1 MSSMVSNRFRS
12 LHVLTLGALACS
24 AAPLAAQ
31 GVAATARTQMVAGQP
46 SQASAAVAR
55 WQQLTTNNRMAFT
68 DYAGF
73 ALAYPDFPRM
83 EVIGSNAE
91 RALEND
97 LAASPQQIAA
107 YFDRFAPQSNPARA
121 RYALALSTIGRPEA
135 REVARAAWRGGEMTA
150 SAEAYLLG
158 LYAPAFTTDDHDE
171 RMRALLWQ
179 GQAEAAARAMNSTS
193 AANRPLFMARL
204 SLLQGQEPAAIGL
217 PLPGGATADP
227 GYVFNLARYYRKSGQ
242 ASRGQQLLATRA
254 LFTRPPHDAQD
265 MVTEMLAQAKGG
277 SANTAAAIASK
288 VDDLFTPGTD
298 ISGLSYKLRDD
309 YTSLMWL
316 GGSKALWDLGDGTR
330 AAPLFYR
337 YGNAARTPQ
346 TRSKGFY
353 WAGNASARAG
363 NAGEARRYFEMA
375 AKYPEYFYGQLALE
389 RLGRPLPQFQQVAL
403 TQPTPADTAAFNARP
418 LVQAIRSTARYGTDW
433 RTERYFFT
441 ALADQS
447 TTPAQMQMVANL
459 ANELH
464 LPELAV
470 VVGRVAPEKDLSGF
484 TGVGFPVV
492 ATPMGADYTMV
503 HAIARQESE
512 FDEDRVSH
520 AGARG
525 LMQLMPAT
533 ANEQA
538 GKLGVSY
545 MSASL
550 TGDPQYNIRL
560 GDAYFARQ
568 MDYYGG
574 SYPLA
579 VAAYNAGAGNV
590 NKWLRANGDPRTGTI
605 DWLRWIE
612 EIPIFETKNYV
623 QRVLENAVVYEA
635 LHPERVRYGKPRGI
649 SQLVGKNTPG

>member
-1 MSSMVSNRFRS
+1 MSSMPANRFRS
-12 LHVLTLGALACS
+12 LRLLALSGIAFG
-24 AAPLAAQ
+24 AAPAWADS
-31 GVAATARTQMVAGQP
+31 AIDTARTQMVATQP
-46 SQASAAVAR
+46 GQASAAVAR
-55 WQQLTTNNRMAFT
+55 WQQLTGNNRMGFA

-73 ALAYPDFPRM
+73 ALAYPAFPRM
-83 EVIGSNAE
+83 EVIRGNAE
-91 RALEND
+91 SALERD
-97 LAASPQQIAA
+97 LATTPQQIAA
-107 YFDRFAPQSNPARA
+107 YFDRFPAQTNPARA
-121 RYALALSTIGRPEA
+121 RYALALSTLGRPEA
-135 REVARAAWRGGEMTA
+135 REAARAAWRGGQMSS

-158 LYAPAFTTDDHDE
+158 LYGPVFTPEDYDE
-171 RMRALLWQ
+171 RMRSLLWQ
-179 GQAEAAARAMNSTS
+179 GEAEAAARAIGSS
-193 AANRPLFMARL
+193 SPANRQLFMARL
-204 SLLQGQEPAAIGL
+204 SLLQGQEPAAMGL
-217 PLPGGATADP
+217 PQPVNASADP

-242 ASRGQQLLATRA
+242 GYRGQQLLATRA
-254 LFTRPPHDAQD
+254 RFVRPPHDAED
-265 MVTEMLAQAKGG
+265 MVSEMLVQAKGA

-288 VDDLFTPGTD
+288 VDDLFEPGTD

-316 GGSKALWDLGDGTR
+316 GGTKALWSMGDGTS
-330 AAPLFYR
+330 AAPLFWR

-353 WAGNASARAG
+353 WAGLAAAQTGNSA
-363 NAGEARRYFEMA
+363 EANRYFEMA

-403 TQPTPADTAAFNARP
+403 AQPTPAETAAFNAQP
-418 LVQAIRSTARYGTDW
+418 LVQAIRATARYGSDW

-441 ALADQS
+441 ALADQA
-447 TTPAQMQMVANL
+447 TTAGQMRLVANL
-459 ANELH
+459 ANELG

-470 VVGRVAPEKDLSGF
+470 VVGRVAPEKDLGGF

-492 ATPMGADYTMV
+492 STPMGADYTMV

-512 FDEDRVSH
+512 FDKDRVSH

-525 LMQLMPAT
+525 LMQLMPGT
-533 ANEQA
+533 AAEQA
-538 GKLGVSY
+538 GKLGVTY
-545 MSASL
+545 MSANL

-560 GDAYFARQ
+560 GDAYFARM

-590 NKWLRANGDPRTGTI
+590 NKWLRANGDPRTGSI

-612 EIPIFETKNYV
+612 QIPIFETKNYV

-635 LHPERVRYGKPRGI
+635 LHPERVRSRSPRGV
-649 SQLVGKNTPG
+649 SQFIGKRTLG

>member
-1 MSSMVSNRFRS
+1 MSSMVGNRLSSFRF
-12 LHVLTLGALACS
+12 LTLAALMGG

-31 GVAATARTQMVAGQP
+31 SYDGRAQMVAMQP
-46 SQASAAVAR
+46 SQAAAAVSR
-55 WQQLTTNNRMAFT
+55 WQQLTANDRMGFS

-83 EVIGSNAE
+83 EVISANAE
-91 RALEND
+91 SALERD
-97 LAASPQQIAA
+97 LNATPQQIAA
-107 YFDRFAPQSNPARA
+107 YFDRFPPQSNPARA
-121 RYALALSTIGRPEA
+121 RYALALSTLGRPEA
-135 REVARAAWRGGEMTA
+135 RQVAQAAWRGGEM
-150 SAEAYLLG
+150 SSGSEAYLMG
-158 LYAPAFTTDDHDE
+158 LYGPSFTTEDNDE
-171 RMRALLWQ
+171 RLRALLWQ
-179 GQAEAAARAMNSTS
+179 GQAESAARTIGSTS
-193 AANRPLFMARL
+193 PQNRGLFMARL
-204 SLLQGQEPAAIGL
+204 SLLQGSDPVAIGL
-217 PLPGGATADP
+217 QLPSNATSDP
-227 GYVFNLARYYRKSGQ
+227 GYVFNLARYYRKTGQ
-242 ASRGQQLLATRA
+242 AARGQTLLASRA
-254 LFTRPPHDAQD
+254 TFVRPPHDAQD
-265 MVTEMLAQAKGG
+265 MVTEMLAQAKGA
-277 SANTAAAIASK
+277 SASTAAAIASK
-288 VDDLFTPGTD
+288 VDDLFVPGFSIAD
-298 ISGLSYKLRDD
+298 QGSFKLRDD

-316 GGSKALWDLGDGTR
+316 GGTKALWSLGDGTQ

-353 WAGNASARAG
+353 WAGAAMAQVG
-363 NAGEARRYFEMA
+363 NRSEANRYFEMA

-403 TQPTPADTAAFNARP
+403 TQPTPADTAGFNAKP
-418 LVQAIRSTARYGTDW
+418 LVQAIRQTARVTDW

-441 ALADQS
+441 ALADQAK
-447 TTPAQMQMVANL
+447 TPGQMQLVANL
-459 ANELH
+459 AGELG

-470 VVGRVAPEKDLSGF
+470 VVGRVAPEKDLTGF

-512 FDEDRVSH
+512 FDIDRVSH

-525 LMQLMPAT
+525 LMQLMPGT

-538 GKLGVSY
+538 GKLGVAY

-550 TGDPQYNIRL
+550 TQDPQYNIRL

-568 MDYYGG
+568 MDYFGG

-590 NKWLRANGDPRTGTI
+590 NKWLRANGDPRTGSV
-605 DWLRWIE
+605 DWLQWIE
-612 EIPIFETKNYV
+612 NIPIFETKNYV

-635 LHPERVRYGKPRGI
+635 LHPERVRYGSPRGI
-649 SQLVGKNTPG
+649 SQMIGKRSPG